1 MQYIDENSRWL
12 TASGCT
18 PLWRRAT
25 RALSVALLLLAAACV
40 AQPQGPELS
49 SPASPQSYRLGHGD
63 RVSVTVFGEKDM
75 SGEFDIDD
83 TGNLPLP
90 LAGAI
95 KVENMT
101 PREAEQAIGQKLTRG
116 GLIRDPQVTLA
127 VVRYRPVYI
136 LGEVARPGAY
146 PYQSGMSILNAVAL
160 AGGYTYRAQTKRI
173 SVVRPTEGDKQAQ
186 VAAETSYIAPGD
198 IIIIPERWF

>member
-1 MQYIDENSRWL
+1 MHYIGEKNRWQI
-12 TASGCT
+12 ASGCS
-18 PLWRRAT
+18 PLWQRAT
-25 RALSVALLLLAAACV
+25 RALSVALLLLAAAC
-40 AQPQGPELS
+40 APGPQGPELAS
-49 SPASPQSYRLGHGD
+49 SATPQSYRLGHGD
-63 RVSVTVFGEKDM
+63 RVAVTVFGEKDM

-95 KVENMT
+95 KVDNMT
-101 PREAEQAIGQKLTRG
+101 PRQAEQAIVQKLTRG
-116 GLIRDPQVTLA
+116 RLIENPQVTVA
-127 VVRYRPVYI
+127 VIRYRPVYI
-136 LGEVARPGAY
+136 LGEVQRPGAY
-146 PYQSGMSILNAVAL
+146 PYQSGMSVLNAVAL

-198 IIIIPERWF
+198 IIIVPERWF

>member
-1 MQYIDENSRWL
+1 MQHIGKKSRWPV
-12 TASGCT
+12 ASGCN
-18 PLWRRAT
+18 PLWQRAT
-25 RALSVALLLLAAACV
+25 RALSVALLLLATACAAG
-40 AQPQGPELS
+40 PQGPELS

-63 RVSVTVFGEKDM
+63 RVAVTVFGEKDM
-75 SGEFDIDD
+75 SGEYDIDD

-101 PREAEQAIGQKLTRG
+101 PRQAEQAVTQRLTRG
-116 GLIRDPQVTLA
+116 GLMRDPQVTVS

-136 LGEVARPGAY
+136 LGEVQRPGAY